1 MRIANFIVLL
11 QTKFKIMLK
20 KFNLVLIVS
29 FCVIFSAFA
38 QKQNFKITIHDNNS
52 NSQLEEGT
60 MTYLVGYYGYD
71 ITIYDSVPIKKNCAA
86 FKGKNLPDGY
96 YEMRVKAEVGTQNCY
111 LRFIVSEGRKFDY
124 WMDAAGHIEG
134 SDENV
139 AYQLAHFQINTE
151 DGTWTPPMST
161 LEEATHGHNLALKYL
176 ALEYGG
182 LDYCTTSDPRLLRH
196 PLFTE
201 LVYGKIT
208 SEKVAVIDS
217 VFDRFGVDTE
227 IGQYFLEKALKYYF
241 MDNNVAY
248 DDILLHLYDK
258 YYIPN
263 NLQLFS
269 ENFER
274 RLKKGIERKRHMS
287 IGAEVPVI
295 RSKEADGHEVS
306 TDQMQR
312 QHIVV
317 WFWDADCEDCLE
329 ETPILNQMY
338 IEHQDD
344 YDFDVYGYCITADVN
359 RWKKVTEEIGIQF
372 PNTCDGLGGNN
383 YDVIDYFNI
392 LTTPACLLLDAD
404 HKIIMRQFSLEELEN
419 FFNDLNP
426 DKYNEE

>member
-1 MRIANFIVLL
+1 
-11 QTKFKIMLK
+11 MLK
-20 KFNLVLIVS
+20 RNVLILILC
-29 FCVIFSAFA
+29 FCLLIPSYS
-38 QKQNFKITIHDNNS
+38 QKQNFKITIHANDANKE
-52 NSQLEEGT
+52 LPEGT
-60 MTYLVGYYGYD
+60 MVYLVGYYGLEA
-71 ITIYDSVPIKKNCAA
+71 TVYDSVSIKKNCAV
-86 FKGKNLPDGY
+86 FKGKNLPDGF
-96 YEMRVKAEVGTQNCY
+96 YEMRLKEEVDAHNCY
-111 LRFIVSEGRKFDY
+111 LRLLISEGRKFDY
-124 WMDAAGHIEG
+124 WMDVAGHIEG
-134 SDENV
+134 SDENR
-139 AYQLAHFQINTE
+139 AYQLAHFQINTS
-151 DGTWTPPMST
+151 DGMPSMLT
-161 LEEATHGHNLALKYL
+161 LEEATHGHDLALKYL

-182 LDYCTTSDPRLLRH
+182 LDYCHSSDPRLLRH
-196 PLFTE
+196 PMFAE
-201 LVYGKIT
+201 LVYDKIT
-208 SEKVAVIDS
+208 SEKVDVIDA
-217 VFDRFGVDTE
+217 VFDKFGVDTE
-227 IGQYFLEKALKYYF
+227 IGQYFLAIALKYYF
-241 MDNNVAY
+241 ADNNVAY

-274 RLKKGIERKRHMS
+274 RLKKGIERKRHMA

-295 RSKEADGHEVS
+295 RSKDASGQEVS
-306 TDQMQR
+306 SDKMQH

-344 YDFDVYGYCITADVN
+344 YDFDVYGYCITGDVN
-359 RWKKVTEEIGIQF
+359 RWKKVTDEIGIEF